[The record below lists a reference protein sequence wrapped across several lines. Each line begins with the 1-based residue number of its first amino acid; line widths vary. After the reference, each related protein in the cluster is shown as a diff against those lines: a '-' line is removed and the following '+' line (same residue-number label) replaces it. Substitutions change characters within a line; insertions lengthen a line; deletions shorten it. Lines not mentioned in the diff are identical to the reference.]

1 MAHVQLNNITKR
13 YDHLIAINNLSLEVK
28 DREFVVFLGP
38 SGCGKTTTLRS
49 VAGLEHPEE
58 GDILIDGKRV
68 NNLSPADR
76 DIAMV
81 FQFYA
86 LYPHLS
92 VYDNMAFPLRAVKMA
107 KSDLDQ
113 RVREVAK
120 VLHVE
125 HLLARRPGKLSGGE
139 MQRVAIGRAMVRRP
153 KLFLMDEPL
162 TNLDAKLRAEM
173 RAELKRLQNDIG
185 ATTVYVTHDQLEAM
199 SMGDRIAVMNQGV
212 LQQMGTP
219 GEVYDHPRN
228 LFVAGFIGS
237 PAMNFLPCRLSTDQS
252 VLELLDSSTR
262 LTASS
267 ATQSGA
273 PQPAADDR
281 RPEAAVALPLT
292 PATRQRLAAHRVT
305 GDLVL
310 GVRAE
315 DVALSREEK
324 PEFLAAEVYVVEP
337 LGSENIIDLR
347 LAGHV
352 FKARTAPTFT
362 ARIGEPMWARID
374 QDRMHLFDSATSEAL
389 F

>member
-1 MAHVQLNNITKR
+1 MALVQLHNITKR
-13 YDHLIAINNLSLEVK
+13 YDSLTAIDNLSLEVK
-28 DREFVVFLGP
+28 DKEFVVFLGP

-58 GDILIDGKRV
+58 GDILIDGVRV
-68 NNLSPADR
+68 NHLSPADR

-92 VYDNMAFPLRAVKMA
+92 VYDNLAFPLRAVKMA

-199 SMGDRIAVMNQGV
+199 SMGDRIAVMSQGV

-219 GEVYDHPRN
+219 SDVYDHPKN

-237 PAMNFLPCRLSTDQS
+237 PAMNFLPCRL
-252 VLELLDSSTR
+252 R
-262 LTASS
+262 
-267 ATQSGA
+267 
-273 PQPAADDR
+273 DDR
-281 RPEAAVALPLT
+281 YALEFLRPTNSGELPLT
-292 PATRQRLAAHRVT
+292 TQR
-305 GDLVL
+305 
-310 GVRAE
+310 E
-315 DVALSREEK
+315 
-324 PEFLAAEVYVVEP
+324 AAEP
-337 LGSENIIDLR
+337 
-347 LAGHV
+347 
-352 FKARTAPTFT
+352 
-362 ARIGEPMWARID
+362 
-374 QDRMHLFDSATSEAL
+374 
-389 F
+389 

>member
-1 MAHVQLNNITKR
+1 MAHVQLTNITKR
-13 YDHLIAINNLSLEVK
+13 YDSLTAINDLSLEIK
-28 DREFVVFLGP
+28 HQEFVVFLGP

-49 VAGLEHPEE
+49 IAGLEHPEQ

-86 LYPHLS
+86 LYPHMT
-92 VYDNMAFPLRAVKMA
+92 VYDNMAFPMRAVRTPKEEI
-107 KSDLDQ
+107 DR
-113 RVREVAK
+113 RVRDVSK
-120 VLHVE
+120 ILHVE
-125 HLLARRPGKLSGGE
+125 HLLQRRPGKLSGGE

-153 KLFLMDEPL
+153 KVFLMDEPL
-162 TNLDAKLRAEM
+162 TNLDAKLRSEM

-199 SMGDRIAVMNQGV
+199 SMGDRIAVMSQGL

-237 PAMNFLPCRLSTDQS
+237 PAMNFIPCRLLPDRAG
-252 VLELLDSSTR
+252 LEFLAP
-262 LTASS
+262 AS
-267 ATQSGA
+267 
-273 PQPAADDR
+273 AA
-281 RPEAAVALPLT
+281 ELPLGMT
-292 PATRQRLAAHRVT
+292 AGPASAVLSLTEGTRQRLAAKTVT

-310 GVRAE
+310 GVRPE
-315 DVALSREEK
+315 DIELSRAEK
-324 PEFLAAEVYVVEP
+324 PEFLRAEVYVVEP
-337 LGSENIIDLR
+337 LGSENIVDLR

-362 ARIGEPMWARID
+362 AGIGDPMWTRID
-374 QDRMHLFDSATSEAL
+374 QSRMHLFDAQTTEAL